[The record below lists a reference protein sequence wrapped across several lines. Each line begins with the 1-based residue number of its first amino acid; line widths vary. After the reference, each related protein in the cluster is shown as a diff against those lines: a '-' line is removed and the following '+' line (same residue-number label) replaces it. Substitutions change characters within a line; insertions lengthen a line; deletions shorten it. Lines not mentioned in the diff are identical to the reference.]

1 MSFLPRM
8 AISKLLIDIIYAN
21 WDFKEIT
28 KEKALYFLLRLIYEI
43 IQNIL
48 RQQVERDYE
57 HKCIVSVTDFE
68 SHTSLYD
75 DADNLIFW
83 KQVADSVG
91 QQWALN
97 PLPCLVKF
105 SYLPSGIEMASKE
118 IAICKLQVCK
128 FDLNCGVL
136 FELFSSVNI
145 SFVPFWFSV

>member
-48 RQQVERDYE
+48 RQQVERDYK
-57 HKCIVSVTDFE
+57 HKYIVSITDFE

-83 KQVADSVG
+83 KQVADSLG
-91 QQWALN
+91 QQ
-97 PLPCLVKF
+97 
-105 SYLPSGIEMASKE
+105 
-118 IAICKLQVCK
+118 
-128 FDLNCGVL
+128 
-136 FELFSSVNI
+136 
-145 SFVPFWFSV
+145 

>member
-57 HKCIVSVTDFE
+57 HKCIVSVTDWVP
-68 SHTSLYD
+68 H
-75 DADNLIFW
+75 
-83 KQVADSVG
+83 
-91 QQWALN
+91 
-97 PLPCLVKF
+97 
-105 SYLPSGIEMASKE
+105 
-118 IAICKLQVCK
+118 IAVWWCR
-128 FDLNCGVL
+128 
-136 FELFSSVNI
+136 
-145 SFVPFWFSV
+145 